1 MVYQPISS
9 IAFKYT
15 DVSEVRTTSNQ
26 RDDNDDDDDK
36 KQYALLKRRST
47 STKLHGA
54 ISHKVVMFKFAAVI
68 T

>member
-26 RDDNDDDDDK
+26 RDDNNDDDK
-36 KQYALLKRRST
+36 KQYALLKRRSA